1 MSPLSAHY
9 REESHVGIRVSERS
23 GMGGA
28 RPSLHHGTNQSGMRD
43 HNERVVLSLLRQ
55 HGSLAKTAIARMT
68 GLSAQTSSIIMRMLE
83 ADELLSREEPLRG
96 RIGQPLIPMSLN
108 PEGAFFLGL
117 KIGRRSADLV
127 LIDFVGK
134 IRSML
139 HVPYDYP
146 APEPIFR
153 FVAEGMAEM
162 MATLTSKQR
171 ERIGGIGIAAPFELW
186 KWADT
191 VGAPQQIMDQWRS
204 CDIRAR
210 VAELCPFP
218 VYLQND
224 MTAACGA
231 ELVFGQTKDL
241 NDFVYFY
248 IGSFI
253 GGGIVING
261 SLYAGRSGN
270 AGALGSMPVPGADGR
285 ASQLIDVASITALEK
300 VVTELGRDP
309 SPLWASPDD
318 WGAMGDELTAWID
331 QAGKGIAQAVIA
343 ASSVV
348 DFEAA
353 IIDGWLPVG
362 VRARIVESVRRQ
374 VETFDLEGIELPVI
388 LEGTVGI
395 HARSLGAASLPL
407 SDRFLLGQK
416 IFRKANP

>member
-1 MSPLSAHY
+1 M
-9 REESHVGIRVSERS
+9 GIRVSERS
-23 GMGGA
+23 GTGGT
-28 RPSLHHGTNQSGMRD
+28 RPTLHHGTNQSGMRD

-127 LIDFVGK
+127 LIDFLGQ

-153 FVAEGMAEM
+153 FAKEGIAQM
-162 MATLTSKQR
+162 MRGLTKKQR
-171 ERIGGIGIAAPFELW
+171 DRISGIGIAAPFELW

-191 VGAPQQIMDQWRS
+191 VGAPQEIMDQWRG

-210 VAELCPFP
+210 VTALCPFP

-231 ELVFGQTKDL
+231 ELVFGQTKDV

-270 AGALGSMPVPGADGR
+270 AGALGSMPVPGPGGAPR
-285 ASQLIDVASITALEK
+285 QLIDIASITALER

-309 SPLWASPDD
+309 SPLWASPED
-318 WGAMGDELTAWID
+318 WGVMGAELEDWID
-331 QAGKGIAQAVIA
+331 TAGKAIAQAVVA
-343 ASSVV
+343 SSSVV

-353 IIDGWLPVG
+353 IIDGWMPVS
-362 VRARIVESVRRQ
+362 VRARIVEAVRKH
-374 VETFDLEGIELPVI
+374 VETFDLEGIELPAI

-395 HARSLGAASLPL
+395 HARALGAASLPL

-416 IFRKANP
+416 IFRKVD

>member
-1 MSPLSAHY
+1 LS
-9 REESHVGIRVSERS
+9 IRVSERS
-23 GMGGA
+23 GTGGT
-28 RPSLHHGTNQSGMRD
+28 RLTLHHGTNQSGMRD

-108 PEGAFFLGL
+108 PEGAFFFGL

-127 LIDFVGK
+127 LIDFIGR

-139 HVPYDYP
+139 HMPYDYP
-146 APEPIFR
+146 MPEPIFS
-153 FVAEGMAEM
+153 FAATGMAQM
-162 MATLTSKQR
+162 MEALTPKQR
-171 ERIGGIGIAAPFELW
+171 ERIAGIGIAAPFELW

-191 VGAPQQIMDQWRS
+191 VGAPQAVMDEWRD
-204 CDIRAR
+204 CDIRETVAAR
-210 VAELCPFP
+210 CSFP

-231 ELVFGQTKDL
+231 ELVFGQTKDI

-261 SLYAGRSGN
+261 GLYAGRSGN
-270 AGALGSMPVPGADGR
+270 AGALGSMPVPGPDGAAR
-285 ASQLIDVASITALEK
+285 QLIDIASITALERD
-300 VVTELGRDP
+300 VTELGRDP
-309 SPLWASPDD
+309 SPLWASPED
-318 WGAMGDELTAWID
+318 WGEMGPELDAWID
-331 QAGKGIAQAVIA
+331 RAGRAIAQAVIA
-343 ASSVV
+343 SSSVV

-353 IIDGWLPVG
+353 IIDGWMPAR
-362 VRARIVESVRRQ
+362 VRARIVDAVRRH
-374 VETFDLEGIELPVI
+374 VETFDLEGIQLPAI
-388 LEGTVGI
+388 FEGTVGI
-395 HARSLGAASLPL
+395 HARALGAASLPL
-407 SDRFLLGQK
+407 SDRYLLGQK
-416 IFRKANP
+416 LFRKGS

>member
-1 MSPLSAHY
+1 MS
-9 REESHVGIRVSERS
+9 IRLSER
-23 GMGGA
+23 GTV
-28 RPSLHHGTNQSGMRD
+28 PSHHHGTNQSGMRD

-83 ADELLSREEPLRG
+83 ADELLIREEPLRG
-96 RIGQPLIPMSLN
+96 RIGQPMIPMALN
-108 PEGAFFLGL
+108 PEGAFFFGL

-127 LIDFVGK
+127 LIDFLGR
-134 IRSML
+134 IRSMR

-153 FVAEGMAEM
+153 VAADGMSDMLAE
-162 MATLTSKQR
+162 LTPRHRDKVA
-171 ERIGGIGIAAPFELW
+171 GIGIAAPFELW

-191 VGAPQQIMDQWRS
+191 VGAPQEILDQWRD

-210 VAELCPFP
+210 IQTLCPFP
-218 VYLQND
+218 AYLQND

-231 ELVFGQTKDL
+231 ELVFGQSKDV

-270 AGALGSMPVPGADGR
+270 AGALGSMPIAASNEDGTPP
-285 ASQLIDVASITALEK
+285 QLIDMASITALER
-300 VVTELGRDP
+300 VVTGLGRDP
-309 SPLWASPDD
+309 SPLWASPED
-318 WGAMGDELTAWID
+318 WGQMGPELDAWID
-331 QAGKGIAQAVIA
+331 MAGKAIAQAVV
-343 ASSVV
+343 ASASVV

-353 IIDGWLPVG
+353 IIDGWMPKN
-362 VRARIVESVRRQ
+362 VRARVVEAVRKHAR
-374 VETFDLEGIELPVI
+374 TFDLEGLALPAI

-407 SDRFLLGQK
+407 ADRFLLGQK
-416 IFRKANP
+416 LFRKGN

>member
-1 MSPLSAHY
+1 MS
-9 REESHVGIRVSERS
+9 IRVSERS
-23 GMGGA
+23 GTGGS
-28 RPSLHHGTNQSGMRD
+28 RLTLHHGTNQSGMRD

-108 PEGAFFLGL
+108 PEGAFFFGL

-127 LIDFVGK
+127 LIDFIGR

-139 HVPYDYP
+139 HMPYDYP
-146 APEPIFR
+146 TPEPIFS
-153 FVAEGMAEM
+153 FAATGITQM
-162 MATLTSKQR
+162 MEALTPKQR
-171 ERIGGIGIAAPFELW
+171 ERVAGIGIAAPFELW

-191 VGAPQQIMDQWRS
+191 VGAPQAVMDEWRD
-204 CDIRAR
+204 CDIREK
-210 VAELCPFP
+210 VAALCSFP

-231 ELVFGQTKDL
+231 ELVFGQTKDV

-261 SLYAGRSGN
+261 GLYAGRSGN
-270 AGALGSMPVPGADGR
+270 AGALGSMPVPGPDGTAR
-285 ASQLIDVASITALEK
+285 QLIDIASITALERD
-300 VVTELGRDP
+300 VTELGRDP
-309 SPLWASPDD
+309 SPLWASPED
-318 WGAMGDELTAWID
+318 WGEMGAELDAWIER
-331 QAGKGIAQAVIA
+331 AGKAVAQAVIA
-343 ASSVV
+343 SSSVV

-353 IIDGWLPVG
+353 IIDGWMPAS
-362 VRARIVESVRRQ
+362 VRARIVDAVRRH
-374 VETFDLEGIELPVI
+374 VETFDLEGIQLPAI
-388 LEGTVGI
+388 FEGTVGI
-395 HARSLGAASLPL
+395 HARALGAASLPL
-407 SDRFLLGQK
+407 SDRYLLGQK
-416 IFRKANP
+416 LFRKGS

>member
-1 MSPLSAHY
+1 
-9 REESHVGIRVSERS
+9 
-23 GMGGA
+23 
-28 RPSLHHGTNQSGMRD
+28 MRD

-108 PEGAFFLGL
+108 PEGAFFFGL

-127 LIDFVGK
+127 LIDFLGR

-139 HVPYDYP
+139 HMPYDYP
-146 APEPIFR
+146 TPEPIFS
-153 FVAEGMAEM
+153 FAAAGMTQM
-162 MATLTSKQR
+162 MEALTPKQR
-171 ERIGGIGIAAPFELW
+171 GRVAGIGIAAPFELW

-191 VGAPQQIMDQWRS
+191 VGAPQAVMDEWRE
-204 CDIRAR
+204 CDIRKK
-210 VAELCPFP
+210 VAALCSFP

-231 ELVFGQTKDL
+231 ELVFGRTKDV

-261 SLYAGRSGN
+261 GLYAGRSGN
-270 AGALGSMPVPGADGR
+270 AGALGSMPVPGPDGTAR
-285 ASQLIDVASITALEK
+285 QLIDIASITALERD
-300 VVTELGRDP
+300 VTGLGRDP
-309 SPLWASPDD
+309 SPLWASPED
-318 WGAMGDELTAWID
+318 WGEMGEELDAWIER
-331 QAGKGIAQAVIA
+331 AGKAIAQAVIA
-343 ASSVV
+343 SSSVV

-353 IIDGWLPVG
+353 IIDGWMPAS
-362 VRARIVESVRRQ
+362 VRARIVGAVRRH
-374 VETFDLEGIELPVI
+374 VETFDLEGIQLPAI
-388 LEGTVGI
+388 FEGTVGI
-395 HARSLGAASLPL
+395 HARALGAASLPL
-407 SDRFLLGQK
+407 SDRYLLGQK
-416 IFRKANP
+416 LFRKGS

>member
-1 MSPLSAHY
+1 MS
-9 REESHVGIRVSERS
+9 IRVSERS
-23 GMGGA
+23 GTGGS
-28 RPSLHHGTNQSGMRD
+28 RLTLHHGTNQSGMRD

-108 PEGAFFLGL
+108 PEGAFFFGL

-127 LIDFVGK
+127 LIDFIGR

-139 HVPYDYP
+139 HMPYDYP
-146 APEPIFR
+146 TPEPIFS
-153 FVAEGMAEM
+153 FAATGMTQM
-162 MATLTSKQR
+162 MEALTPKQR
-171 ERIGGIGIAAPFELW
+171 ERVAGIGIAAPFELW

-191 VGAPQQIMDQWRS
+191 VGAPQAVMDEWRD
-204 CDIRAR
+204 CDIRAK
-210 VAELCPFP
+210 VAALCSFP

-231 ELVFGQTKDL
+231 ELVFGQTKDI

-261 SLYAGRSGN
+261 GLYAGRSGN
-270 AGALGSMPVPGADGR
+270 AGALGSMPVPGPDGTAR
-285 ASQLIDVASITALEK
+285 QLIDIASITALERD
-300 VVTELGRDP
+300 VTELGRDP
-309 SPLWASPDD
+309 SPLWASPED
-318 WGAMGDELTAWID
+318 WGEMGVELDAWIER
-331 QAGKGIAQAVIA
+331 AGKAIAQAVIA
-343 ASSVV
+343 SSSVV

-353 IIDGWLPVG
+353 IIDGWMPSS
-362 VRARIVESVRRQ
+362 VRARIVDAVRRH
-374 VETFDLEGIELPVI
+374 VETFDLEGIQLPAI
-388 LEGTVGI
+388 FEGTVGI
-395 HARSLGAASLPL
+395 HARALGAASLPL
-407 SDRFLLGQK
+407 SDRYLLGQK
-416 IFRKANP
+416 LFRKGS

>member
-1 MSPLSAHY
+1 M
-9 REESHVGIRVSERS
+9 RVSERNGTRLS
-23 GMGGA
+23 
-28 RPSLHHGTNQSGMRD
+28 PHHGTNQSGMRD

-68 GLSAQTSSIIMRMLE
+68 GLSAQTISIIMRMLE

-96 RIGQPLIPMSLN
+96 RIGQPMVPMSLN

-127 LIDFVGK
+127 LIDFIGH
-134 IRSML
+134 IRAML
-139 HVPYDYP
+139 HMPYDYP
-146 APEPIFR
+146 APAPIFR
-153 FVAEGMAEM
+153 FVAQGMTDM
-162 MATLTSKQR
+162 LGKLSQGQR
-171 ERIGGIGIAAPFELW
+171 DRIAGIGVAAPFELW
-186 KWADT
+186 KWADQ
-191 VGAPQQIMDQWRS
+191 VGAPQPIMDEWKE

-210 VAELCPFP
+210 IAALCTFP

-231 ELVFGQTKDL
+231 ELVFGQSKDI

-270 AGALGSMPVPGADGR
+270 AGALGSMPVPGPDGATR
-285 ASQLIDVASITALEK
+285 QLIDIASITALERD
-300 VVTELGRDP
+300 VTKLGRDP
-309 SPLWASPDD
+309 SPLWASPENWGEMGPELGD
-318 WGAMGDELTAWID
+318 WIER
-331 QAGKGIAQAVIA
+331 AGKAIAQAVIA
-343 ASSVV
+343 SSSVV

-353 IIDGWLPVG
+353 VIDGWMPTD
-362 VRARIVESVRRQ
+362 VRARVVEVVRAHVQ
-374 VETFDLEGIELPVI
+374 TFDLEGIELPAI

-395 HARSLGAASLPL
+395 HARALGAASLPL
-407 SDRFLLGQK
+407 SDRFLTGQK
-416 IFRKANP
+416 IFRKVD

>member
-1 MSPLSAHY
+1 L
-9 REESHVGIRVSERS
+9 GIRVSERT
-23 GMGGA
+23 GTGGT
-28 RPSLHHGTNQSGMRD
+28 RPTLHHGTNQSGMRD

-108 PEGAFFLGL
+108 PDGAFFLGL

-127 LIDFVGK
+127 LIDFVGQ

-139 HVPYDYP
+139 HMPYDYP
-146 APEPIFR
+146 APEPILR
-153 FVAEGMAEM
+153 FTAEGIAEM
-162 MATLTSKQR
+162 VLGLTEKQR
-171 ERIGGIGIAAPFELW
+171 DRVAGIGIAAPFELW

-191 VGAPQQIMDQWRS
+191 VGAPQEIMDQWRG

-210 VAELCPFP
+210 VAELCSFS

-231 ELVFGQTKDL
+231 ELVFGQTKDV

-270 AGALGSMPVPGADGR
+270 AGALGSMPVPGPDGM
-285 ASQLIDVASITALEK
+285 AHQLIDIASITALER

-309 SPLWASPDD
+309 SPLWASPEDWGVMGAELDD
-318 WGAMGDELTAWID
+318 WID
-331 QAGKGIAQAVIA
+331 SAGKAIAQAVIA
-343 ASSVV
+343 SSSVV

-353 IIDGWLPVG
+353 IIDGWLPAS
-362 VRARIVESVRRQ
+362 VRGRIVDAVRKH

-388 LEGTVGI
+388 IEGTVGI
-395 HARSLGAASLPL
+395 HARALGAASLPL

-416 IFRKANP
+416 IFRKATS

>member
-1 MSPLSAHY
+1 MST
-9 REESHVGIRVSERS
+9 RISEQGTRR
-23 GMGGA
+23 A
-28 RPSLHHGTNQSGMRD
+28 QLHHGTNQSGMRD

-83 ADELLSREEPLRG
+83 ADELLRREAPLRG
-96 RIGQPLIPMSLN
+96 RIGQPLVPMALN
-108 PEGAFFLGL
+108 PEGAFFFGL

-127 LIDFVGK
+127 MIDFVGN
-134 IRSML
+134 IRAMR

-146 APEPIFR
+146 APDNILAI
-153 FVAEGMAEM
+153 AEAGIEEM
-162 MATLTSKQR
+162 LAGLAPGQR
-171 ERIGGIGIAAPFELW
+171 ERLAGLGIAAPFELW

-191 VGAPQQIMDQWRS
+191 VGAPQDVLDQWKG
-204 CDIRAR
+204 CDVRQLIQDI
-210 VAELCPFP
+210 CPFP

-231 ELVFGQTKDL
+231 ELVFGQSKDIS
-241 NDFVYFY
+241 DFVYFF

-270 AGALGSMPVPGADGR
+270 AGALGSMPVPAPGSPKGTPQGNHVR
-285 ASQLIDVASITALEK
+285 QLIDVASITTLER
-300 VVTELGRDP
+300 VVTGLRRDP
-309 SPLWASPDD
+309 SPLWTSPED
-318 WGAMGDELTAWID
+318 WGTMGPELDEWID
-331 QAGKGIAQAVIA
+331 NAARAIAHAVV
-343 ASSVV
+343 ASASVV

-353 IIDGWLPVG
+353 IIDGWMPAD
-362 VRARIVESVRRQ
+362 VRTRIVTAIRGH

-395 HARSLGAASLPL
+395 HARALGAASLPL
-407 SDRFLLGQK
+407 ADRFLLGQK
-416 IFRKANP
+416 IFRKVDQP

>member
-1 MSPLSAHY
+1 M
-9 REESHVGIRVSERS
+9 GIRLSEQT

-28 RPSLHHGTNQSGMRD
+28 RPSPLHHGTNQSGMRD

-108 PEGAFFLGL
+108 PEGAFFIGL

-127 LIDFVGK
+127 LIDFLGK
-134 IRSML
+134 IRAML
-139 HVPYDYP
+139 HLPYDYP
-146 APEPIFR
+146 APEPIIR
-153 FVAEGMAEM
+153 FTAEGVAEM
-162 MATLTSKQR
+162 MAGLTDKQR
-171 ERIGGIGIAAPFELW
+171 DKIAGIGIAAPFELW

-191 VGAPQQIMDQWRS
+191 LGGPQDIMDQWRD

-210 VAELCPFP
+210 VAALCPFP

-231 ELVFGQTKDL
+231 ELVFGHTKDI

-261 SLYAGRSGN
+261 GLYAGRSGN
-270 AGALGSMPVPGADGR
+270 AGALGSMPVPGNDGSTR
-285 ASQLIDVASITALEK
+285 QLIDIASITALEK
-300 VVTELGRDP
+300 VVTKLGRDP
-309 SPLWASPDD
+309 SPLWASPED
-318 WGAMGDELTAWID
+318 WGAMGPELDQWID
-331 QAGKGIAQAVIA
+331 EAAKAIAQAVIA
-343 ASSVV
+343 SSSVV

-353 IIDGWLPVG
+353 IIDGWIPEG
-362 VRARIVESVRRQ
+362 VRARIVTAVRDH
-374 VETFDLEGIELPVI
+374 VGTFDLEGLQLPVI
-388 LEGTVGI
+388 LEGTVGL

-407 SDRFLLGQK
+407 ADRFLTGQK
-416 IFRKANP
+416 IYRKD

>member
-1 MSPLSAHY
+1 L
-9 REESHVGIRVSERS
+9 GIRVSERT

-108 PEGAFFLGL
+108 PEGAFFFGL

-127 LIDFVGK
+127 LIDFLGK

-153 FVAEGMAEM
+153 FAAAGTAEM
-162 MATLTSKQR
+162 MEGLTEKQR
-171 ERIGGIGIAAPFELW
+171 DRIAGIGIAAPFELW

-191 VGAPQQIMDQWRS
+191 VGAPQEIMDQWRG

-210 VAELCPFP
+210 VAESCSFP

-231 ELVFGQTKDL
+231 ELVFGQTKDV

-270 AGALGSMPVPGADGR
+270 AGALGSMPISGMNGPGVDGAPR
-285 ASQLIDVASITALEK
+285 QLIDIASITALER

-309 SPLWASPDD
+309 SPLWASPED
-318 WGAMGDELTAWID
+318 WGVMGSELDEWID
-331 QAGKGIAQAVIA
+331 RAGKAIAQAVIA
-343 ASSVV
+343 SSSVV

-353 IIDGWLPVG
+353 IIDGWLPAN
-362 VRARIVESVRRQ
+362 VRTRIVEAVRKH
-374 VETFDLEGIELPVI
+374 VETFDLEGIELPAI

-395 HARSLGAASLPL
+395 HARALGAASLPL

-416 IFRKANP
+416 IFRKAN

>member
-1 MSPLSAHY
+1 MS
-9 REESHVGIRVSERS
+9 IRVSERS
-23 GMGGA
+23 GTGGS
-28 RPSLHHGTNQSGMRD
+28 RLTLHHGTNQSGMRD

-108 PEGAFFLGL
+108 PEGAFFFGL

-127 LIDFVGK
+127 LIDFIGR

-139 HVPYDYP
+139 HMPYDYP
-146 APEPIFR
+146 TPEPIFS
-153 FVAEGMAEM
+153 FAATGMTQM
-162 MATLTSKQR
+162 MEALTPKQR
-171 ERIGGIGIAAPFELW
+171 ERVAGIGIAAPFELW

-191 VGAPQQIMDQWRS
+191 VGAPQAVMDEWRD
-204 CDIRAR
+204 CDIREK
-210 VAELCPFP
+210 VAALCSFP

-231 ELVFGQTKDL
+231 ELVFGQTKDV

-261 SLYAGRSGN
+261 GLYAGRSGN
-270 AGALGSMPVPGADGR
+270 AGALGSMPVPGPDGTAR
-285 ASQLIDVASITALEK
+285 QLIDIASITALERD
-300 VVTELGRDP
+300 VTELGRDP
-309 SPLWASPDD
+309 SPLWASPED
-318 WGAMGDELTAWID
+318 WGEMGAELDAWIER
-331 QAGKGIAQAVIA
+331 AGKAIAQAVIA
-343 ASSVV
+343 SSSVV

-353 IIDGWLPVG
+353 IIDGWMPAS
-362 VRARIVESVRRQ
+362 VRARIVDAVRRH
-374 VETFDLEGIELPVI
+374 VETFDLEGIQLPAI
-388 LEGTVGI
+388 FEGTVGI
-395 HARSLGAASLPL
+395 HARALGAASLPL
-407 SDRFLLGQK
+407 SDRYLLGQK
-416 IFRKANP
+416 LFRKGS